1 MKKIIYC
8 VKGTK
13 VLNRNGEHSM
23 GTSEKS
29 FVYRIMAVMGGL
41 IFLTVIV
48 LETVW
53 LYAGK
58 VLEENTD
65 KEIRHLL

>member
-1 MKKIIYC
+1 
-8 VKGTK
+8 
-13 VLNRNGEHSM
+13 M